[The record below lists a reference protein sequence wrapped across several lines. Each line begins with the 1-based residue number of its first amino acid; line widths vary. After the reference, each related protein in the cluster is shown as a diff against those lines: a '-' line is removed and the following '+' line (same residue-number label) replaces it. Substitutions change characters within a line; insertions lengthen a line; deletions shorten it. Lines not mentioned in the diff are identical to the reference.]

1 MDKINVVGYVRVS
14 TDNTTQDTSYQGQKK
29 YLEQYCKQH
38 NFELLQ
44 VYQDRL
50 SGTSVKNRDGLLQ
63 LLGLAG
69 IQYDN
74 THNVFKLIPN
84 FNPAFKYVIVSN
96 TSRLGRNLREC
107 MDIIENLRAKD
118 VGVIFTDNN
127 INSLDAGGSFHL
139 QLLQLFDQEQSNNLS
154 EKIKAGH
161 RRMTETTNNIH
172 STGRLYGYDLIYKT
186 PNTPQMLI
194 PNKNEEQ
201 TVINIFNWFT
211 NEGLGVRRI
220 QNRLR
225 EQGIKSRNGK
235 DFSINAIYSIL
246 GQEKYAGI
254 NNRLKYEATP
264 LFSKEHSV
272 KLRKNNVPQFKPSP
286 NIVPIISPELFYK
299 TQEEL
304 NKRTKSGYIRN
315 SKTEW
320 TGLIYCGLCGKPYY
334 AALDGKRRYYLCS
347 KKAQQG
353 VEHGCSNNN
362 ISLSKLEA
370 VVLDNL
376 LVQSML
382 FRLKMTRIQVIK
394 RAITDL
400 KNSINVNYQKKVQD
414 LRQQLLEA
422 KTRKDKLLQL
432 YLEGVL
438 EKDEYMQQ
446 LTPILE
452 NINELQQQI
461 KYYSM
466 SNDQIK
472 AEIINKEQAIND
484 IKSLGVKQEYTK
496 EEIMALIHKVIIYPG
511 HKLKLV
517 LQVGQAQIEEE
528 LEF

>member
-14 TDNTTQDTSYQGQKK
+14 TDSTTQDTSYEGQTK

-44 VYQDRL
+44 VFQDRL
-50 SGTSVKNRDGLLQ
+50 SGTSVKNRDGLLE

-69 IQYDN
+69 IQYN
-74 THNVFKLIPN
+74 STHNTFTLIPN
-84 FNPAFKYVIVSN
+84 FTPAFKYVIVSN

-107 MDIIENLRAKD
+107 MDIIENLRAKE
-118 VGVIFTDNN
+118 VGVIFMDNG

-186 PNTPQMLI
+186 PNTPQMLV
-194 PNKNEEQ
+194 PNPIEEK
-201 TVINIFNWFT
+201 VVRDIFSWFT

-235 DFSINAIYSIL
+235 DFSTNAIYSIL

-264 LFSKEHSV
+264 LFSNKHSV

-286 NIVPIISPELFYK
+286 NIVPIISVELFNK

-304 NKRTKSGYIRN
+304 HKRTKSGYIKN

-334 AALDGKRRYYLCS
+334 TALDEGRRYYLCS
-347 KKAQQG
+347 TKAQKG
-353 VEHGCSNNN
+353 KKYCSNNN

-376 LVQSML
+376 LIQTML
-382 FRLKMTRIQVIK
+382 FRLKLTRIQVIK

-400 KNSINVNYQKKVQD
+400 ENSINVNYQQKVQD
-414 LRQQLLEA
+414 LREELLEA
-422 KTRKDKLLQL
+422 KTRKDRLLQV

-438 EKDEYMQQ
+438 EKDEYLQQ
-446 LTPILE
+446 LKPLAE

-472 AEIINKEQAIND
+472 AEIINKEQAIKD
-484 IKSLGVKQEYTK
+484 IKGLGVQQEYTK
-496 EEIMALIHKVIIYPG
+496 EEIMALIHKIIIYPG
-511 HKLKLV
+511 HKLKLI
-517 LQVGQAQIEEE
+517 LKVGEAEIEEV

>member
-84 FNPAFKYVIVSN
+84 FNPAFKYVLCSN

-107 MDIIENLRAKD
+107 MDIIENLRAKE

-161 RRMTETTNNIH
+161 RRITETTNNIH

-235 DFSINAIYSIL
+235 DFSTTAIYNIL
-246 GQEKYAGI
+246 SNEKYCGL
-254 NNRLKYEATP
+254 NNRLKYESPP
-264 LFSKEHSV
+264 LFSNQHTIQ
-272 KLRKNNVPQFKPSP
+272 LRKNNVPNFQLSP
-286 NIVPIISPELFYK
+286 NIVPIISLELFKK

-304 NKRTKSGYIRN
+304 HKRNRATYIKN
-315 SKTEW
+315 SKSEW
-320 TGLIYCGLCGKPYY
+320 SGLIYCGLCGKPYY
-334 AALDGKRRYYLCS
+334 AGLDNGRRYYICS
-347 KKAQQG
+347 TKAQRG
-353 VEHGCSNNN
+353 KKGCSNNN
-362 ISLSKLEA
+362 ISLLKLEA
-370 VVLDNL
+370 VVLDSL
-376 LVQSML
+376 LIQTML

-394 RAITDL
+394 RSISDL
-400 KNSINVNYQKKVQD
+400 KNSININYQHKVQD

-422 KTRKDKLLQL
+422 KTRKDRLLQV

-438 EKDEYMQQ
+438 EKDEYLAQ
-446 LTPILE
+446 LKPMAE
-452 NINELQQQI
+452 NINELNQKI

-466 SNDQIK
+466 SNDQIR
-472 AEIINKEQAIND
+472 AEIVNKEQAIND
-484 IKSLGVKQEYTK
+484 IKGLGVQQHYTKQE
-496 EEIMALIHKVIIYPG
+496 IIQLIDKIIIYPG

-517 LQVGQAQIEEE
+517 LKVGQAQIEEE